1 MRIFY
6 FLICLLIIPLVSAGI
21 TQTYKETCADNGHS
35 DWVAHINIRNG
46 SIDKITNNLDYDL
59 EVTNQSKKYFV
70 TSSYNLAPM
79 REHERISSNSFSFD
93 SLDRD
98 RVLVCLD
105 DAVYLRAPTEVPE
118 YDLLAIPLILSLCL
132 VGIYKRKR

>member
-1 MRIFY
+1 MA
-6 FLICLLIIPLVSAGI
+6 IPLVSAGI

-59 EVTNQSKKYFV
+59 EVTNQSNTYFV
-70 TSSYNLAPM
+70 SSTYNLVPM
-79 REHERISSNSFSFD
+79 REHERISPNSFSFD

-118 YDLLAIPLILSLCL
+118 YEVILIPFILITCLA
-132 VGIYKRKR
+132 GIYFREKK